1 MRPAP
6 RSKRSRVAQV
16 LIVADEKKNVAVFL
30 CRGCDIEASLD
41 IDALEKVA
49 TEECRASVCR
59 SHPFLCS
66 EEGIAKV
73 KESIPS
79 GVTSLVV
86 AACSGR
92 FHSQT
97 FALDSCF
104 VERVNLRELVVWS
117 HEPGNEDTQM
127 LAQDN
132 LRMGIA
138 RALKAEIR
146 EPAKIAA
153 ERSILVVGG
162 GPSGMAAAREASR
175 AGYQVVLVEK
185 EAELG
190 GWLRT
195 FRRLSPQS
203 TPYRDLESTDLE
215 SQIRELENDPGIQ
228 IHRRAAIKSISGQ
241 PGQFDVEL
249 EVNGSTIRTRVGSIV
264 QATGWKPYDASRLG
278 HLGYGRS
285 PDVITNVEMER
296 LAGSGRILRPSDNR
310 PARRIAFIQCAGSRD
325 PAHLPYCSAVC
336 CRVSL
341 KQALWVRE
349 LDPEAEAYIFY
360 KDIRT
365 PAQYEDFYRRVQQ
378 DSGISLLK
386 GDVVSVIT
394 PHAGSSQPLRVNIE
408 NSLLGPSIEIE
419 ADLVV
424 LATGMVPV
432 AADGEAIRRVRDAQ
446 VIVSKAEPGPQ
457 LDAAR
462 QLVADQGHHEGTDLL
477 HLTYRQ
483 GPDLPVLNH
492 GFPDSH
498 FICFPYETRRTG
510 IYAAGCMRAPNDI
523 EGCIADAEGAALKAI
538 QCIKLTSRGAAMH
551 PRWEDLSFLDF
562 QMHRCTQ
569 CKRCT
574 EECPFGSLDEDEKST
589 PLPNPGR
596 CRRCGICL
604 GSCPERI
611 ISFGDYSIDM
621 ISSMIKAVNIP
632 DEFEEKPRL
641 LVLACEND
649 ALPALEAAGVARLR
663 YSPFVRV
670 IPVRCLGAVNV
681 IWIADALAR
690 GFDGILLLGCKSGDD
705 YQCHFIRGSELMATR
720 SENIRQKLVQ
730 LALEEERVRI
740 EEIALSDYYRLPAII
755 DEFAT
760 QIETIGL
767 NPFKG

>member
-1 MRPAP
+1 M
-6 RSKRSRVAQV
+6 
-16 LIVADEKKNVAVFL
+16 ADEKKNVAVFL
-30 CRGCDIEASLD
+30 CRGCDIGSSLD
-41 IDALEKVA
+41 MGALEKVA
-49 TEECRASVCR
+49 TEERCVGLCR
-59 SHPFLCS
+59 SHSFLCGDEGVAQIRLAQS
-66 EEGIAKV
+66 KEGIQ
-73 KESIPS
+73 S
-79 GVTSLVV
+79 GIASVV
-86 AACSGR
+86 IAGCSGR
-92 FHSQT
+92 FHSRT
-97 FALDSCF
+97 FSFDSRF

-117 HEPGNEDTQM
+117 HEPHNEDTQM
-127 LAQDN
+127 LAEDN

-153 ERSILVVGG
+153 DRTVLVVGG

-175 AGYQVVLVEK
+175 AGYHVVLVEK

-190 GWLRT
+190 GWLRS
-195 FRRLSPQS
+195 FKRQFPKSA
-203 TPYRDLESTDLE
+203 PYRDLEAIDLDSWILQLETD
-215 SQIRELENDPGIQ
+215 PHIQ
-228 IHRRAAIKSISGQ
+228 IHRSAAIKSISGQ

-249 EVNGSTIRTRVGSIV
+249 DTKGSTVRTKAGAIV

-285 PDVITNVEMER
+285 PDVITNVEMES
-296 LAGSGRILRPSDNR
+296 LAATGRICCPSDGR
-310 PARRIAFIQCAGSRD
+310 PARRIAFVQCAGSRD
-325 PAHLPYCSAVC
+325 QAHLPYCSAVC

-341 KQALWVRE
+341 KQALWARE
-349 LDPEAEAYIFY
+349 LDQEVEAYIFY

-365 PAQYEDFYRRVQQ
+365 PAQYEDFYRRAQE
-378 DSGISLLK
+378 DPGISMLK
-386 GDVVSVIT
+386 GDVISVT
-394 PHAGSSQPLRVNIE
+394 TANSGSAQALKVNVE
-408 NSLLGPSIEIE
+408 NTLLGPSIQVE

-432 AADGEAIRRVRDAQ
+432 AADGEAIRKVRDA
-446 VIVSKAEPGPQ
+446 KAIIDKNQPGPQ
-457 LDAAR
+457 LDTAR
-462 QLVADQGHHEGTDLL
+462 QVIADHGRHEGTDQL
-477 HLTYRQ
+477 HLSYRQ
-483 GPDLPVLNH
+483 GPDLPMLAG

-523 EGCIADAEGAALKAI
+523 ESCVSDAEGAVLKAI
-538 QCIKLTSRGAAMH
+538 QCVELISRGAALH
-551 PRWEDLSFLDF
+551 PRWGDLTFPDF
-562 QMHRCTQ
+562 FMQRCTL

-574 EECPFGSLDEDEKST
+574 EECPFGSLDEDDKGT

-604 GSCPERI
+604 GACPERI
-611 ISFGDYSIDM
+611 ISFGDYSID
-621 ISSMIKAVNIP
+621 IVSSMIKAVNIP

-641 LVLACEND
+641 LILACEND
-649 ALPALEAAGVARLR
+649 ALPALEAAGIARLR

-705 YQCHFIRGSELMATR
+705 YQCHFIRGSELMGTR
-720 SENIRQKLVQ
+720 GENIRQKLVQ

-740 EEIALSDYYRLPAII
+740 EQISLSEYRRLPALI
-755 DEFAT
+755 DEFAA
-760 QIETIGL
+760 QIESIGL
-767 NPFKG
+767 NPFKS

>member
-1 MRPAP
+1 M
-6 RSKRSRVAQV
+6 
-16 LIVADEKKNVAVFL
+16 ADKKKNTGVFL
-30 CRGCDIEASLD
+30 CRGCDIGTALD
-41 IDALEKVA
+41 VDALEKVA
-49 TEECRASVCR
+49 HEERRVSVCR
-59 SHPFLCS
+59 SHSFLCS
-66 EEGIAKV
+66 DEGVAQI
-73 KESIPS
+73 KEGGQLEVS
-79 GVTSLVV
+79 SLVIG
-86 AACSGR
+86 ACSGR

-97 FALDSCF
+97 FASDSRF
-104 VERVNLRELVVWS
+104 VERVNLRELVAWS
-117 HEPGNEDTQM
+117 HEPHNEDTQM
-127 LAQDN
+127 LAEDN

-138 RALKAEIR
+138 RALKVETR
-146 EPAKIAA
+146 EPVKTDA
-153 ERSILVVGG
+153 EQTIMVVGG
-162 GPSGMAAAREASR
+162 GPTGMAAAREASR
-175 AGYQVVLVEK
+175 AGYRVVLVEK

-195 FRRLSPQS
+195 FKKQFPKSA
-203 TPYRDLESTDLE
+203 PYRDLENTELNT
-215 SQIRELENDPGIQ
+215 QIRELTSDPNIQ
-228 IHRRAAIKSISGQ
+228 IHPSAAIRSISGQ

-249 EVNGSTIRTRVGSIV
+249 EVDGSPIRMKVGAIV
-264 QATGWKPYDASRLG
+264 QATGWKPYDASRLS

-296 LAGSGRILRPSDNR
+296 LAATGQVRCPSDGR
-310 PARRIAFIQCAGSRD
+310 PAKRLAFIQCAGSRD
-325 PAHLPYCSAVC
+325 EAHLPYCSSVC

-341 KQALWVRE
+341 KQALWARE
-349 LDPEAEAYIFY
+349 LDQEVETYIFY

-365 PAQYEDFYRRVQQ
+365 PAQYEDFYRRAQE
-378 DSGISLLK
+378 DPGISMLK
-386 GDVVSVIT
+386 GDVISVTT
-394 PHAGSSQPLRVNIE
+394 PDADGSQSLRVNIE
-408 NSLLGPSIEIE
+408 NTLLGPSIQVE

-424 LATGMVPV
+424 LATGLVPV
-432 AADGEAIRRVRDAQ
+432 AADGESIRKVRDAK
-446 VIVSKAEPGPQ
+446 IVLNKAEPGPQ

-462 QLVADQGHHEGTDLL
+462 ELVANRGHHEGTDLL
-477 HLTYRQ
+477 HLSYRQ
-483 GPDLPVLNH
+483 GPDLPVLNS

-523 EGCIADAEGAALKAI
+523 EGCIADAEGAVLKAI
-538 QCIKLTSRGAAMH
+538 QCIELTARGAALH
-551 PRWEDLSFLDF
+551 PRWEDLTFPDF

-574 EECPFGSLDEDEKST
+574 EECPFGSLDEDEKGT

-604 GSCPERI
+604 GACPERI
-611 ISFGDYSIDM
+611 ISFGDYSIDVV
-621 ISSMIKAVNIP
+621 SSMIKAVNIP

-649 ALPALEAAGVARLR
+649 ALPALEAAGIARLH

-705 YQCHFIRGSELMATR
+705 YQCHFIRGSELMGTR

-740 EEIALSDYYRLPAII
+740 EQIALSDYRRLPALI
-755 DEFAT
+755 DEFAA
-760 QIETIGL
+760 QIEKIGL

>member
-1 MRPAP
+1 M
-6 RSKRSRVAQV
+6 S
-16 LIVADEKKNVAVFL
+16 DEKKNIAVFL
-30 CRGCDIEASLD
+30 CRGCDIGTSLD
-41 IDALEKVA
+41 LEALAKMAADERGV
-49 TEECRASVCR
+49 SLCR
-59 SHPFLCS
+59 SHPFLCG
-66 EEGIAKV
+66 EEGVSGITA
-73 KESIPS
+73 SIQS
-79 GVTSLVV
+79 GVTSLVI

-97 FALDSCF
+97 FASDSCF

-117 HEPGNEDTQM
+117 HAPQAEDTQL
-127 LAQDN
+127 LAEDN

-153 ERSILVVGG
+153 ERTILVVGG
-162 GPSGMAAAREASR
+162 GPTGMAAAREASR
-175 AGYQVVLVEK
+175 AGYRAVLVEK
-185 EAELG
+185 DAELG
-190 GWLRT
+190 GWLRS
-195 FRRLSPQS
+195 FKRQFPKRA
-203 TPYRDLESTDLE
+203 PYRDLESTDLD
-215 SQIRELENDPGIQ
+215 SQIRELENDPDIQ
-228 IHRRAAIKSISGQ
+228 IHRSAAIKSVTGQ

-249 EVNGSTIRTRVGSIV
+249 EIDGSTIRTPVGAIV

-278 HLGYGRS
+278 HLGYGHS
-285 PDVITNVEMER
+285 PDVITNIEMER
-296 LAGSGRILRPSDNR
+296 LAAKGQIRCPSDGQ

-325 PAHLPYCSAVC
+325 PARLPYCSSVC
-336 CRVSL
+336 CRASL
-341 KQALWVRE
+341 KQALWARE
-349 LDPEAEAYIFY
+349 LDPEVEAYIFY

-365 PAQYEDFYRRVQQ
+365 PAQYEDFYRRAQE
-378 DSGISLLK
+378 DPGISMLK
-386 GDVVSVIT
+386 GDVTAVAIPDANS
-394 PHAGSSQPLRVNIE
+394 GQPLRVNIE
-408 NSLLGPSIEIE
+408 NSLLGPSIEVE
-419 ADLVV
+419 VDLVV

-432 AADGEAIRRVRDAQ
+432 AADGEAIRKVREAETIID
-446 VIVSKAEPGPQ
+446 KAEPGPQ

-462 QLVADQGHHEGTDLL
+462 QLVADQGHHAGTDLL

-483 GPDLPVLNH
+483 GPDLPVLEN

-510 IYAAGCMRAPNDI
+510 IYAAGCVRAPNDI
-523 EGCIADAEGAALKAI
+523 ESCIIDAQGAVLKAI
-538 QCIKLTSRGAAMH
+538 QCIELAARGAALH
-551 PRWEDLSFLDF
+551 PRWEDLTFPDF

-574 EECPFGSLDEDEKST
+574 EECPFGSLDEDEKGT

-604 GSCPERI
+604 GACPERI
-611 ISFGDYSIDM
+611 ISFADYSIEVV
-621 ISSMIKAVNIP
+621 SSMIKAVNIP
-632 DEFEEKPRL
+632 EEFEEKPRL

-681 IWIADALAR
+681 VWIADALAR

-705 YQCHFIRGSELMATR
+705 YQCHFIRGSELMRTR
-720 SENIRQKLVQ
+720 GENVRQKLTQ
-730 LALEEERVRI
+730 LALEEQRVRI
-740 EEIALSDYYRLPAII
+740 EEVALSDYHRLPALI
-755 DEFAT
+755 DEFAA
-760 QIETIGL
+760 QIEKIGL

>member
-1 MRPAP
+1 
-6 RSKRSRVAQV
+6 
-16 LIVADEKKNVAVFL
+16 VADAQKKIAVFI
-30 CRGCDIEASLD
+30 CGGCDIESSLD
-41 IDALEKVA
+41 MKALEKVA
-49 TEECRASVCR
+49 TEEHGVGLCRPHS
-59 SHPFLCS
+59 FLCGDDGVAQIKEVIRS
-66 EEGIAKV
+66 GATAVVIA
-73 KESIPS
+73 
-79 GVTSLVV
+79 G
-86 AACSGR
+86 CSGR
-92 FHSQT
+92 FHCQT
-97 FALDSCF
+97 FSFDSCF

-117 HEPGNEDTQM
+117 HEPSNEDTQM
-127 LAQDN
+127 LAEDN

-138 RALKAEIR
+138 RAVKAEVR

-153 ERSILVVGG
+153 ERTILVVGG

-185 EAELG
+185 QAELG
-190 GWLRT
+190 GWLRS
-195 FRRLSPQS
+195 FKRQFPKSA
-203 TPYRDLESTDLE
+203 PYRDLEAIDLHDWILQLE
-215 SQIRELENDPGIQ
+215 SDPHIQ
-228 IHRRAAIKSISGQ
+228 IHRSAALGRVSGQ
-241 PGQFDVEL
+241 PGEFDVEL
-249 EVNGSTIRTRVGSIV
+249 DVNGSTLRSKVGAIV

-296 LAGSGRILRPSDNR
+296 LAATGSIHRPSDGR
-310 PARRIAFIQCAGSRD
+310 PAKRIAFVQCAGSRD
-325 PAHLPYCSAVC
+325 KDHLPYCSAVC
-336 CRVSL
+336 CLVSL
-341 KQALWVRE
+341 KQALWARE
-349 LDPEAEAYIFY
+349 LDPEVEAYIFY

-365 PAQYEDFYRRVQQ
+365 PGQYEDFYRRAQQ
-378 DSGISLLK
+378 DPGISMTK
-386 GDVVSVIT
+386 GDVVSVTAAGANGT
-394 PHAGSSQPLRVNIE
+394 PTLRVNVE
-408 NSLLGPSIEIE
+408 NTLLGPAIQIET
-419 ADLVV
+419 DLVV

-432 AADGEAIRRVRDAQ
+432 AADGEAIRKVRDAKA
-446 VIVSKAEPGPQ
+446 IIEKAEAGPQ

-462 QLVADQGHHEGTDLL
+462 QLVADHGHHEGTDLL
-477 HLTYRQ
+477 HLSYRQ
-483 GPDLPVLNH
+483 GPDLPVLNN

-523 EGCIADAEGAALKAI
+523 EGCLADAEGAVLKAI
-538 QCIKLTSRGAAMH
+538 QCVELTSRGTAVH
-551 PRWEDLSFLDF
+551 PRWGDLSFLDF
-562 QMHRCTQ
+562 QMQRCTL

-574 EECPFGSLDEDEKST
+574 EECPFGSLDEDEKGT

-604 GSCPERI
+604 GACPERI
-611 ISFGDYSIDM
+611 ISFGDYSIDVV
-621 ISSMIKAVNIP
+621 SSMIKAVHIP

-649 ALPALEAAGVARLR
+649 ALPALEAAGIARLR

-720 SENIRQKLVQ
+720 GENIRQKLTQ
-730 LALEEERVRI
+730 LALEEQRVRI
-740 EEIALSDYYRLPAII
+740 EQVALSDYQRLPALI
-755 DEFAT
+755 DEFAA
-760 QIETIGL
+760 QIEEIGL

>member
-1 MRPAP
+1 MAN
-6 RSKRSRVAQV
+6 
-16 LIVADEKKNVAVFL
+16 EKKNVAVFL
-30 CRGCDIEASLD
+30 CRGCDIGTSLD
-41 IDALEKVA
+41 IEALEKVA
-49 TEECRASVCR
+49 KEDSRVSVCR
-59 SHPFLCS
+59 SHSFLCS
-66 EEGIAKV
+66 EEGVAQI
-73 KESIPS
+73 KEGTQS
-79 GVTSLVV
+79 GVSSLVIS
-86 AACSGR
+86 ACSGR

-97 FALDSCF
+97 FAFDSCF

-117 HEPGNEDTQM
+117 HAPHDEDTQM
-127 LAQDN
+127 LAEDN

-138 RALKAEIR
+138 RALKIEIR
-146 EPAKIAA
+146 EPSKIAA
-153 ERSILVVGG
+153 EPAILVVGG
-162 GPSGMAAAREASR
+162 GPTGMAAAREASR
-175 AGYQVVLVEK
+175 AGYRVVLVEK
-185 EAELG
+185 ETELG

-195 FRRLSPQS
+195 FKKRFPTSA
-203 TPYRDLESTDLE
+203 PYRELESLDLD
-215 SQIRELENDPGIQ
+215 SQVRELENDSNIKV
-228 IHRRAAIKSISGQ
+228 HRSTAIKSISGQ
-241 PGQFDVEL
+241 PGQFEVEL
-249 EVNGSTIRTRVGSIV
+249 ETNSSTIRIRMGAIV
-264 QATGWKPYDASRLG
+264 QATGWKPYDAFRLP
-278 HLGYGRS
+278 HLGYGCS

-296 LAGSGRILRPSDNR
+296 LAATGQIRCPSDGR
-310 PARRIAFIQCAGSRD
+310 LAKRIAFIQCAGSRD
-325 PAHLPYCSAVC
+325 HAHLPYCSAVC

-341 KQALWVRE
+341 KQALWARE
-349 LDPEAEAYIFY
+349 LDPQVEAYIFY

-365 PAQYEDFYRRVQQ
+365 PAQSEDFYRRAQE
-378 DSGISLLK
+378 DPGISMLK
-386 GDVVSVIT
+386 GDVISVT
-394 PHAGSSQPLRVNIE
+394 APDTSSSEPLRINVE
-408 NSLLGPSIEIE
+408 NTLLGPSIQVE

-432 AADGEAIRRVRDAQ
+432 SADGEAIRKVRDAK
-446 VIVSKAEPGPQ
+446 VIIDKAEQGPQ

-462 QLVADQGHHEGTDLL
+462 QLIADHGDHEGTDLL

-483 GPDLPVLNH
+483 GPDLPVLNN

-523 EGCIADAEGAALKAI
+523 GSCIADAEGAVLKAI
-538 QCIKLTSRGAAMH
+538 QCIELTGHGAAVH
-551 PRWEDLSFLDF
+551 PRWEDLSFPDF

-574 EECPFGSLDEDEKST
+574 EECPFGSLDEDEKGT

-604 GSCPERI
+604 GACPERI
-611 ISFGDYSIDM
+611 ISFGDYSIDVV
-621 ISSMIKAVNIP
+621 SSMIKAVNIP

-649 ALPALEAAGVARLR
+649 ALPALEAAGVARLH

-720 SENIRQKLVQ
+720 SENIRQKLIQ
-730 LALEEERVRI
+730 LALEEQRVRI
-740 EEIALSDYYRLPAII
+740 EQVALSDYQRLPALI
-755 DEFAT
+755 DEFAA
-760 QIETIGL
+760 QIEEIGL

>member
-1 MRPAP
+1 
-6 RSKRSRVAQV
+6 
-16 LIVADEKKNVAVFL
+16 VADAKKNVAVFL
-30 CRGCDIEASLD
+30 CRGCDIGNSLD
-41 IDALEKVA
+41 IEVLEKVA
-49 TEECRASVCR
+49 KEAPCVSVCR

-66 EEGIAKV
+66 EEGVAQV
-73 KESIPS
+73 KEYVQS
-79 GVTSLVV
+79 GVTSLVI

-97 FALDSCF
+97 FASDSCF

-117 HEPGNEDTQM
+117 HEPHDEDTQM
-127 LAQDN
+127 LAEDN
-132 LRMGIA
+132 LGMGIA

-146 EPAKIAA
+146 EPVKIAA
-153 ERSILVVGG
+153 EPTILVVGG
-162 GPSGMAAAREASR
+162 GPTGMAAAREASR
-175 AGYQVVLVEK
+175 AGYRVLLVEK

-195 FRRLSPQS
+195 FKKQFPASAPHRE
-203 TPYRDLESTDLE
+203 LESIDLE
-215 SQIRELENDPGIQ
+215 SQIRELENDSNIQ
-228 IHRRAAIKSISGQ
+228 IHRSTAIKSISGQ
-241 PGQFDVEL
+241 PGQFEVEL
-249 EVNGSTIRTRVGSIV
+249 ETNSSTIRIKAGAIV
-264 QATGWKPYDASRLG
+264 QATGWKPYDASRLP

-296 LAGSGRILRPSDNR
+296 MAATGQIRCPSDGR
-310 PARRIAFIQCAGSRD
+310 LAKRIAFIQCAGSRD
-325 PAHLPYCSAVC
+325 SAHLPYCSAVC

-341 KQALWVRE
+341 KQALWARE
-349 LDPEAEAYIFY
+349 LDPEIEAYIFY

-365 PAQYEDFYRRVQQ
+365 PAQSEDFYRRAQE

-386 GDVVSVIT
+386 GDVVSVT
-394 PHAGSSQPLRVNIE
+394 SPDASNATLRVNIG
-408 NSLLGPSIEIE
+408 NSLLGPAIQVE
-419 ADLVV
+419 ADLIV
-424 LATGMVPV
+424 LATGMVPA
-432 AADGEAIRRVRDAQ
+432 AADGETIRKVRDA
-446 VIVSKAEPGPQ
+446 KAIITKGEQGPQ

-462 QLVADQGHHEGTDLL
+462 QLIAEHGHHEGTDLL
-477 HLTYRQ
+477 HLSYRQ
-483 GPDLPVLNH
+483 GPDLPVLNN

-523 EGCIADAEGAALKAI
+523 EGSIADAEGAVLKAI
-538 QCIKLTSRGAAMH
+538 QCIELTARGAAVH
-551 PRWEDLSFLDF
+551 PRWEDLSVLDF

-574 EECPFGSLDEDEKST
+574 EECPFGSLDEDEKGT

-604 GSCPERI
+604 GACPERI
-611 ISFGDYSIDM
+611 ISFGDYSIEVV
-621 ISSMIKAVNIP
+621 SSMIKAVNIP

-641 LVLACEND
+641 LILACEND

-681 IWIADALAR
+681 IWIADALAS
-690 GFDGILLLGCKSGDD
+690 GFDGILLLGCKSGED

-720 SENIRQKLVQ
+720 SENIRQKLIQ
-730 LALEEERVRI
+730 LALEEQRVRI
-740 EEIALSDYYRLPAII
+740 EQVALSDYLRLPALI
-755 DEFAT
+755 DEFAA
-760 QIETIGL
+760 QIEEIGL